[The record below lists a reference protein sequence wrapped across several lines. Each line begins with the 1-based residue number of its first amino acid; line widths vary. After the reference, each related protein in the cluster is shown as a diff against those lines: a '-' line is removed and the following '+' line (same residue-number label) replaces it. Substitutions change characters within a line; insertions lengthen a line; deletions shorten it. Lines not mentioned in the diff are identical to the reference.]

1 MLEMSG
7 RQELRELLRTWKGAG
22 QKIALVPT
30 MGNLH
35 AGHLALVREAG
46 LLADRVVATIYVNPA
61 QFGAGEDLESYPRT
75 PDSDR
80 DALCQSGCDLL
91 FAPATDTVYP
101 QGLEN
106 AFRLSAP
113 GGLASVLE
121 GQSRPGHFDGV
132 VTVVSRLFCLVKPD
146 VAVFGEKD
154 YQQLLIIR
162 RMVDDMGFDIHIH
175 AVPTVRE
182 SQGLALSSRNNYLDS
197 QQHAAAQQLFAVL
210 KESAVLIAHSGADF
224 SVLERQSEERLRQF
238 GLEPEYVAIRRAE
251 DLELPQNRDRE
262 LRILAAVHCGTTRLI
277 DNLSLKRACNNDD

>member
-80 DALCQSGCDLL
+80 DALRQSGCDLV
-91 FAPATDTVYP
+91 FAPATETVYP

-132 VTVVSRLFCLVKPD
+132 VTVVSRLFCLVRPD

-197 QQHAAAQQLFAVL
+197 QQHTAAQQLFAVL
-210 KESAVLIAHSGADF
+210 NEAAVLLADSGADF
-224 SVLERQSEERLRQF
+224 SDLERQSEERLRQF

-251 DLELPQNRDRE
+251 DLEPPQSRDRE
-262 LRILAAVHCGTTRLI
+262 LRILAAVRCGTTRLI
-277 DNLSLKRACNNDD
+277 DNLSLKRACNNGD

>member
-61 QFGAGEDLESYPRT
+61 QFGAGEDLDNYPRT
-75 PDSDR
+75 LDSDR
-80 DALCQSGCDLL
+80 DALRQSDCDLL
-91 FAPATDTVYP
+91 FAPDTETVYP

-210 KESAVLIAHSGADF
+210 KEAAVLVADSGADF

-251 DLELPQNRDRE
+251 DLDLPQNRDRE